1 MLFIVKYPIYGPD
14 SDDVD
19 VGLDSFNDNGVDNI
33 GIGLIWIAWKNTF
46 GIMASNLKDDP
57 SLSLSLL

>member
-1 MLFIVKYPIYGPD
+1 VLFIVKYPIYGPD

-33 GIGLIWIAWKNTF
+33 GIGLI
-46 GIMASNLKDDP
+46 
-57 SLSLSLL
+57 